1 MRFGA
6 QEMHIYTLPSV
17 FLPLLLH
24 KNALSRKKNGETLC
38 SFKNKPYFCIAF
50 EKKDT
55 HYGAYSSVG

>member
-1 MRFGA
+1 
-6 QEMHIYTLPSV
+6 MHIYTPSSV

-50 EKKDT
+50 GKKDT